1 MVKFD
6 DNKEKIK
13 ILTNDS
19 SGRGIEINGNVI
31 LLLQTIYRSSQ
42 KQQVILD
49 FYYEFS

>member
-31 LLLQTIYRSSQ
+31 LVLQTTDRSSQ

-49 FYYEFS
+49 FHYEFS